1 MDSIGDNGYKLITK
15 GVKDALDTSAAQP
28 GARVFT
34 LTAFCTL
41 ETLQDFKLDPPR
53 GSKSQHAVIIVSDIN
68 QGDKAGE
75 PANLIVE
82 SLMLVHRDEV
92 AEIKHAMQK
101 MLYYIATASE
111 INTRKNKCEWA
122 EAFSPAKAQTCR
134 HISRHPTGEGL
145 PEYKAQSSTCN
156 TD

>member
-1 MDSIGDNGYKLITK
+1 M
-15 GVKDALDTSAAQP
+15 KDALDTSAAQP

-41 ETLQDFKLDPPR
+41 ENLQDFKLDPPR

-68 QGDKAGE
+68 QRDKAGE

-92 AEIKHAMQK
+92 AEIQHAMQK

-111 INTRKNKCEWA
+111 INARKNKLEWT
-122 EAFSPAKAQTCR
+122 EAFSPAKAQKCR
-134 HISRHPTGEGL
+134 HIPRHPTGEGL
-145 PEYKAQSSTCN
+145 P
-156 TD
+156 